1 MTLKK
6 GNNFIQV
13 LFLIPLIILC
23 LPRTGQAVPA
33 APIVHILTQP
43 DGSTFQATQWG
54 DESLHGWETIDGYS
68 IVFDD
73 NLKSW
78 TYAVQD
84 QNGKLISSKRRVNRD
99 PLPGNLI
106 KHLRPSAQAQEM
118 IPKKRLSKEL
128 QAAIPRK
135 VVSPTGTANIPVIL
149 VNFSDTTTSYNS
161 PNFNTLLFGT
171 GNYSMKDYYEEVSYG
186 AFSISAGPSG
196 IAGWYNASNTHDYY
210 GTDVGGLGNDA
221 WAGDLV
227 YEAVQAADAT
237 FNFAPYDQDG
247 DGYVD
252 VVDII
257 HQGTGQEASGV
268 STDIWSHSWDLYS
281 ANYYFTHGYGY
292 RSHYSEYITDDKGAD
307 GSFVKINDYIIQPEI
322 LAGDIST
329 MGVFAHEFGHS
340 FGLPDLYDTDGSS
353 SGIGYWS
360 LMASGSWNYVTRIGD
375 RPAHMD
381 AWCKYYLGWITPTLV
396 SGTLANAEIDKAETP
411 DADVYQLLSGSPST
425 GGEYF
430 LIENRQKAGF
440 DAGLPGSGLL
450 IWHVDESQDSN
461 NYECYPGKLLCP
473 LLHYHVALEQA
484 DNLWNLDATVNQ
496 PPYSSNSGD
505 TGDPYPGS
513 TNNRS
518 FTATSSPSSNLY
530 SGSPSNASVTS
541 ISSECSA
548 WSNVI
553 SKYNNYVGNTATWS
567 DVINCY
573 NQYATDSYL
582 TMTATLT
589 APVQT
594 Q

>member
-1 MTLKK
+1 M
-6 GNNFIQV
+6 
-13 LFLIPLIILC
+13 P
-23 LPRTGQAVPA
+23 
-33 APIVHILTQP
+33 
-43 DGSTFQATQWG
+43 
-54 DESLHGWETIDGYS
+54 E
-68 IVFDD
+68 
-73 NLKSW
+73 
-78 TYAVQD
+78 
-84 QNGKLISSKRRVNRD
+84 KL
-99 PLPGNLI
+99 
-106 KHLRPSAQAQEM
+106 
-118 IPKKRLSKEL
+118 
-128 QAAIPRK
+128 
-135 VVSPTGTANIPVIL
+135 
-149 VNFSDTTTSYNS
+149 
-161 PNFNTLLFGT
+161 
-171 GNYSMKDYYEEVSYG
+171 
-186 AFSISAGPSG
+186 
-196 IAGWYNASNTHDYY
+196 SN
-210 GTDVGGLGNDA
+210 
-221 WAGDLV
+221 
-227 YEAVQAADAT
+227 Q
-237 FNFAPYDQDG
+237 
-247 DGYVD
+247 
-252 VVDII
+252 
-257 HQGTGQEASGV
+257 
-268 STDIWSHSWDLYS
+268 
-281 ANYYFTHGYGY
+281 
-292 RSHYSEYITDDKGAD
+292 
-307 GSFVKINDYIIQPEI
+307 
-322 LAGDIST
+322 IST
-329 MGVFAHEFGHS
+329 IGIFAHEYGHAL
-340 FGLPDLYDTDGSS
+340 GLPDLYDTDGSS
-353 SGIGYWS
+353 QGIGYWS
-360 LMASGSWNYVTRIGD
+360 VMASGSWNGVWINGD

-496 PPYSSNSGD
+496 APYSSNRGD

-530 SGSPSNASVTS
+530 SGSPSNVSVTS